1 LIAWYGFTTKYEPI
15 FKRTIDLIAGRKGG
29 LGGIPPRSPLRR
41 LSAEV
46 LTEAGFLK
54 KSEIFRIPQSG
65 MRRVKD
71 NDCPCPIYLAE

>member
-1 LIAWYGFTTKYEPI
+1 MCWYGFTTKYEPI

-54 KSEIFRIPQSG
+54 KSEIFRCADYDA
-65 MRRVKD
+65 RRD
-71 NDCPCPIYLAE
+71 DFFISFSLD